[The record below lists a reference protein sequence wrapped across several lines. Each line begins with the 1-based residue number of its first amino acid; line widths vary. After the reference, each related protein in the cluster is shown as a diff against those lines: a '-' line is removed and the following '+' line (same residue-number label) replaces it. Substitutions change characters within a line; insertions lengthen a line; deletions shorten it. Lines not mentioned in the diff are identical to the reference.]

1 MSNHWNTVQRQVIK
15 LFPLSWC
22 LQIKTVF
29 CPVKYALVKEIIGP
43 DTEEVRLDKMII
55 PMTLKLY
62 RYVPLE
68 RKARP
73 WLCSGTGT
81 PEI

>member
-1 MSNHWNTVQRQVIK
+1 MSNHWNRVQRQVKK

-55 PMTLKLY
+55 PLTLKLY

-73 WLCSGTGT
+73 W
-81 PEI
+81 